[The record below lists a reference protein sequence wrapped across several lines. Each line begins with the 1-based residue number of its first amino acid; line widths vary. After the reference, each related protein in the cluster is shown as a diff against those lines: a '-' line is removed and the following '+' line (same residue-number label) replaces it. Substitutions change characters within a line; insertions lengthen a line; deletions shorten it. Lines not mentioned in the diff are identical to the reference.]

1 MKTRLIVTRR
11 LPESVE
17 ARIQSE
23 FDAFLPA
30 IDGPMPQ
37 DELLK
42 LARNADALLVTPT
55 ERIDK
60 ALIDAL
66 PASVKIIAT
75 FSVGYDHID
84 LPAARDKGIAVSHTP
99 NVLTDATAEIALL
112 LLLGASRRAYE
123 GEKMMR
129 ENAWTGWTPTQ
140 LLGRQLTGK
149 SLGILGMGRIGQ
161 AVAARARPFGLTIH
175 YSNRKRLAADLEQGA
190 VYHQDP
196 EAMLAHIDI
205 LSLNA
210 PASPETHHFL
220 NEKRIAL
227 MKQGAIVV
235 NTGRGAL
242 VDDEALIAA
251 LKTGRVASAGLDVY
265 ENEPRVHPG
274 YRDLPNCFLLPHLGS
289 ATLETRHAMGMM
301 ALDNIQA
308 VLEGR
313 PAPNG
318 L

>member
-1 MKTRLIVTRR
+1 MKPRLIVTRR

-17 ARIQSE
+17 ARIQGE

-30 IDGPMPQ
+30 VDRPMPQ

-42 LARNADALLVTPT
+42 LAQGADALLVTPT

-84 LPAARDKGIAVSHTP
+84 VPAAKAKGITVSHTP

-112 LLLGASRRAYE
+112 LMLGAARRAHE
-123 GEKMMR
+123 GERMMR
-129 ENAWTGWTPTQ
+129 DNAWTGWTPTQ

-161 AVAARARPFGLTIH
+161 AVAARARPFGLSIH
-175 YSNRKRLAADLEQGA
+175 YFNRSRLPAELEQGA
-190 VYHQDP
+190 VYHPDP
-196 EAMLAHIDI
+196 ESMLAHVDI

-210 PASPETHHFL
+210 PATPETHHFL
-220 NEKRIAL
+220 NDRRIGL
-227 MKQGAIVV
+227 MKAGAIVV

-251 LKTGRVASAGLDVY
+251 LKTGRIAAAGLDVY

-289 ATLETRHAMGMM
+289 ATFETRHAMGMM

-308 VLEGR
+308 ALASLD
-313 PAPNG
+313 APNA

>member
-1 MKTRLIVTRR
+1 MKPRLIVTRR

-23 FDAFLPA
+23 FDAVLPA

-42 LARNADALLVTPT
+42 LAQNADALLVTPT
-55 ERIDK
+55 ERINQ

-84 LPAARDKGIAVSHTP
+84 LPAARNKGIAVSHTP
-99 NVLTDATAEIALL
+99 GVLTDATAEIALL
-112 LLLGASRRAYE
+112 LILGASRRAYE

-140 LLGRQLTGK
+140 LLGRQLSGK
-149 SLGILGMGRIGQ
+149 TLGILGMGRIGQ

-175 YSNRKRLAADLEQGA
+175 YSNRKRLPPDMEQGA
-190 VYHQDP
+190 VYHQGP
-196 EAMLAHIDI
+196 EAMLPHLDI

-220 NEKRIAL
+220 NGKRIGL

-251 LKTGRVASAGLDVY
+251 LKTGRIAAAGLDVY

-274 YRDLPNCFLLPHLGS
+274 YKDLPNCFLLPHLGS

-308 VLEGR
+308 VLSGGT
-313 PAPNG
+313 APNG

>member
-1 MKTRLIVTRR
+1 MKPRLIVTRR

-17 ARIQSE
+17 ARILSE
-23 FDAFLPA
+23 FEASLPA
-30 IDGPMPQ
+30 IDRPMPQ
-37 DELLK
+37 DALLK
-42 LARNADALLVTPT
+42 LAQGADALLVTPT

-84 LPAARDKGIAVSHTP
+84 VPTAREKGIAVAHTP
-99 NVLTDATAEIALL
+99 GVLTDATAEIALL
-112 LLLGASRRAYE
+112 LMLGAARRAYE

-129 ENAWTGWTPTQ
+129 DSAWTGWTPTQ

-149 SLGILGMGRIGQ
+149 TLGILGMGRIGQ
-161 AVAARARPFGLTIH
+161 AVAARARPFGLAIH
-175 YSNRKRLAADLEQGA
+175 YSNRKRLTADLEQGA
-190 VYHQDP
+190 VYHADP
-196 EAMLAHIDI
+196 EAMLPEIDI

-220 NEKRIAL
+220 NTQRIGL
-227 MKQGAIVV
+227 MKAGAIVI

-242 VDDEALIAA
+242 VDDDALIAA
-251 LKTGRVASAGLDVY
+251 LKSGRIASAGLDVY

-274 YRDLPNCFLLPHLGS
+274 YKDLPNCFLLPHLGS
-289 ATLETRHAMGMM
+289 ATQETRHAMGMM